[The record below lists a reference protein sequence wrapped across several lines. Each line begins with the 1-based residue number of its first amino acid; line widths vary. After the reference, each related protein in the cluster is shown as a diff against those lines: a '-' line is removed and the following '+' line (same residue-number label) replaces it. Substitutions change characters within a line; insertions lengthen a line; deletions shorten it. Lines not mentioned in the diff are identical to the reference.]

1 MLGPDP
7 PGAKPSGR
15 WIVTETGGAATPRM
29 DIRNDDDLDRL
40 EARADFAIHT
50 EDDGRALIIPPQAV
64 KDLIA
69 ELRRLRT
76 QLAAPGS
83 SPLPVNVQ
91 APRNEGGSDLTD
103 EQ

>member
-1 MLGPDP
+1 
-7 PGAKPSGR
+7 
-15 WIVTETGGAATPRM
+15 M

-76 QLAAPGS
+76 QVAAGDEPTGPTTPPG
-83 SPLPVNVQ
+83 
-91 APRNEGGSDLTD
+91 AA
-103 EQ
+103 